1 MDLNQELHIGTRP
14 IRIHFTSNLPDG
26 SSDTILTRDLFY
38 DQQSTVNKE
47 QQSKEKENTAKY
59 PFFSDVVEYSL
70 GSFKQY
76 SRDQIVDIFFNK
88 EQFKMTMK
96 IGSDKSIPS
105 YEKRQRNSKNNV
117 MVMLQL
123 LFPTSFPVKGNI
135 HDTFVENIEKQTTSV
150 PVEMSILPSF
160 VKKIIGDEEKNS
172 FSHIQRS
179 SDIFTV
185 MEVFWINDI
194 INHPDYSRLFRELY
208 KHSHFIAQQNKRN
221 EDRMKEIEK
230 KMETLYK
237 KFYEDYILN
246 PKNPSLKTE
255 IENYSTNA
263 AKRSTKGVSPER
275 VNDILRKLPKP
286 GDPFANIISV
296 WFELYKLKL
305 DAAKYNSD
313 PNIIPPLLLR
323 SFKETSQLLEL
334 ASEYEY
340 LVTSDKYRTNF
351 TKYEAFMKKKT
362 TNLEP
367 WELEVR
373 EKMSASNQKIN
384 VIQLLKQFTPL
395 KRSCSN
401 KKLQDELNSFLK
413 NGIQNETSSEFIQY
427 VMDLMRNGKS
437 KLGGKTDYLEIG
449 VVSNSD
455 AIVSKSDDKKTNVP
469 EDVFAETKNEFYEIY
484 LRLNFI
490 EGILDKKNLPLIKCS
505 YENSNLVRMREQL
518 IHKVLKQNPMLLYSV
533 FPLIKLDTLMPKQ
546 TKRLRRVVKQTG
558 GFRIKGTKRKRKSIR
573 ETISGGSKRSA
584 CNRRTRNRRR
594 K

>member
-1 MDLNQELHIGTRP
+1 MDLDQELHIGTRP
-14 IRIHFTSNLPDG
+14 IHIHFTSNLPDG

-38 DQQSTVNKE
+38 DQHSTVNKE
-47 QQSKEKENTAKY
+47 QPSKEKENTAKY
-59 PFFSDVVEYSL
+59 PFFSDIVEYSL
-70 GSFKQY
+70 ESFKQY
-76 SRDQIVDIFFNK
+76 SRAQIVDIFFNK

-96 IGSDKSIPS
+96 IGSDKIIPS

-135 HDTFVENIEKQTTSV
+135 HDTFVENIEKQVTNV

-160 VKKIIGDEEKNS
+160 VKKLIGAEEKNS

-179 SDIFTV
+179 SGIFTV
-185 MEVFWINDI
+185 MEVFWMNDI

-208 KHSHFIAQQNKRN
+208 NQSHFIAQQNKRN

-230 KMETLYK
+230 KMEKLYEN
-237 KFYEDYILN
+237 FYKDFIVD
-246 PKNPSLKTE
+246 PKNASLKNE
-255 IENYSTNA
+255 IETYSTNA
-263 AKRSTKGVSPER
+263 AKRSTKRVSPER

-286 GDPFANIISV
+286 NEPFANIISV

-367 WELEVR
+367 WDLEVR
-373 EKMSASNQKIN
+373 EKMSASSQKTN
-384 VIQLLKQFTPL
+384 VIQILKQFTPL

-401 KKLQDELNSFLK
+401 KKLQEQLNSFLK
-413 NGIQNETSSEFIQY
+413 NGIQNEASSEFIQY
-427 VMDLMRNGKS
+427 IMDLMRNGKS
-437 KLGGKTDYLEIG
+437 KLGGGTDYLEIG

-490 EGILDKKNLPLIKCS
+490 EGILDMKNLPLIKCS

-546 TKRLRRVVKQTG
+546 TKRLHRVKKTG
-558 GFRIKGTKRKRKSIR
+558 GFRTKGTKRRRKSIR
-573 ETISGGSKRSA
+573 ETISGGSKISA